1 MDLLSDIL
9 TVTGVRGTLGARIEG
24 AEGWGVRWTPTPG
37 SAVVYAVAAG
47 TAWLTVPGHDPRRLM
62 PGDAVLLPS
71 GGEHDVSGAP
81 GLRSP
86 ECDHVA
92 AELARGKGEVIR
104 LGEGEAGTHILGA
117 SYEYDHAMSTQ
128 VLATLPTV
136 VHVRADHVGTCLDD
150 TVRLLAR
157 EMAHP
162 QMATAVVLD
171 RLVDVLLVQLL
182 RVWLLTRPE
191 EAGDSWL
198 RVLGDPL
205 VTDAL
210 TRLHREPGRAWTT
223 DALAAELSVS
233 RATLSR
239 RFLAA
244 AGMAPGAYLTR
255 WRMDL
260 AARRLRDTDEPL
272 ETIAHAVGYTSVH
285 AFSRAFS
292 RSRAVPPGR
301 FRALAREHADR
312 PAA

>member
-62 PGDAVLLPS
+62 PGDTVLLPS

-86 ECDHVA
+86 ACDHAA
-92 AELARGKGEVIR
+92 AERARRKGDVIR
-104 LGEGEAGTHILGA
+104 LGEGEVATHVLGA

-128 VLATLPTV
+128 VLATLPAV

-182 RVWLLTRPE
+182 RVWMLTRPE
-191 EAGDSWL
+191 EAGESWL

>member
-86 ECDHVA
+86 ACDHAA
-92 AELARGKGEVIR
+92 AELARGKGDVIR
-104 LGEGEAGTHILGA
+104 LGEGEVATHILGA

-191 EAGDSWL
+191 EAGESWL

-312 PAA
+312 SAA